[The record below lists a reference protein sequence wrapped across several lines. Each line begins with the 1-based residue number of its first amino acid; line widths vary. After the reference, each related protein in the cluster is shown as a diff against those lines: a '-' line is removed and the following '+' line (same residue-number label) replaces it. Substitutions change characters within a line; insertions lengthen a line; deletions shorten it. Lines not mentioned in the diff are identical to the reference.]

1 MISLQTNCI
10 PQCGAGSI
18 WNNPNSFFY
27 LNVKTNKKG
36 LSVAANMY
44 FFQKG
49 YFYLFAP
56 DRYYIDSKSSF
67 NAAGN
72 HDIPRNTMD
81 FHRHYQHDHVDYI
94 SRWFPLAALC
104 YIAALHTSSLNRR
117 RRERKSSFSAPA
129 STSPSQPS
137 SRIHCHCHPHHRAE
151 KDKFKSNPATPLMI
165 SYHQHLR
172 IINFQ
177 IY

>member
-36 LSVAANMY
+36 LSVATNMY

-49 YFYLFAP
+49 YFYLFALG
-56 DRYYIDSKSSF
+56 RYYIDSKSSF

-72 HDIPRNTMD
+72 HTIPRNTMSLRSALD
-81 FHRHYQHDHVDYI
+81 FHRHYQHHHVDYI
-94 SRWFPLAALC
+94 SRWFALAALC
-104 YIAALHTSSLNRR
+104 YIVALHTSWLNRR
-117 RRERKSSFSAPA
+117 RRGRRSSSSA
-129 STSPSQPS
+129 Q
-137 SRIHCHCHPHHRAE
+137 HQHHHHNHHREFIVTVILIIVQRKTSLKAI
-151 KDKFKSNPATPLMI
+151 PQPL
-165 SYHQHLR
+165 LW
-172 IINFQ
+172 
-177 IY
+177 

>member
-1 MISLQTNCI
+1 
-10 PQCGAGSI
+10 
-18 WNNPNSFFY
+18 
-27 LNVKTNKKG
+27 
-36 LSVAANMY
+36 MY

-49 YFYLFAP
+49 YFYLFALG
-56 DRYYIDSKSSF
+56 RYYIDSKSSF

-72 HDIPRNTMD
+72 HTIPRNTMSLRSALD
-81 FHRHYQHDHVDYI
+81 FHRHYQHHHVDYI
-94 SRWFPLAALC
+94 SRWFALAALC
-104 YIAALHTSSLNRR
+104 YIVALHTSWLNRR
-117 RRERKSSFSAPA
+117 RRGRKSSFSAPA